1 MMMQS
6 LIYHQNAER
15 NKVKKKNFYFGS
27 LDIIKKVKNLGWAD
41 YDSCLRLK
49 NETNKKTK
57 VKPSETGVFLRHQT
71 PYIRRCE
78 AMCMC

>member
-1 MMMQS
+1 MQKEIK
-6 LIYHQNAER
+6 L
-15 NKVKKKNFYFGS
+15 KKKTFYFGS

-71 PYIRRCE
+71 HIYGDVKLCVC
-78 AMCMC
+78 MCMC